1 MRPPQMPRRTATVR
15 SETPTRPAPQERSS
29 ATRPAPASRPS
40 PPEPRPVVP
49 RPSPPRPA
57 VPSVPV
63 PSPRPPSE
71 ARTSPARPSS
81 ALERL
86 APAPRPTVLATA
98 ERFAE
103 RTRLRR
109 RLTRR
114 RVAWWAAGLVA
125 AATVGWVTF
134 FSPVLAL
141 DVAEVQVAGEG
152 TVVDT
157 SSVLAVVAG
166 YDGTPL
172 PRLDTV
178 ELRRA
183 VLDVPGVRAAEVARD
198 WPHALRITLV
208 SREPVAA
215 VPVPA
220 GDAEETA
227 GDVAGAGEPDGSAP
241 GTQQST
247 DDAAAQGGYLL
258 LDVEGVQ
265 VGRSA
270 EPPAGL
276 PVVSVP
282 ADDEDARAMTAVL
295 AVLES
300 LPPELADQVTA
311 AGAASEDTVSL
322 TLADGA
328 RVEWGSAEQSALKAR
343 VVLTLRSAPAS
354 AGASVFDVAAPTMP
368 ITHS

>member
-1 MRPPQMPRRTATVR
+1 MPRRTATVR
-15 SETPTRPAPQERSS
+15 PETPVRRPAADESVS
-29 ATRPAPASRPS
+29 TRRGTPAMPPGAKPPAAARPG
-40 PPEPRPVVP
+40 PAEPGPVVP
-49 RPSPPRPA
+49 RPARPRPA
-57 VPSVPV
+57 GPVTPV
-63 PSPRPPSE
+63 PSPHPPAE
-71 ARTSPARPSS
+71 AGAST
-81 ALERL
+81 ALARL
-86 APAPRPTVLATA
+86 APPPRPTVLATA

-114 RVAWWAAGLVA
+114 RLAWTATGVVVAGAI
-125 AATVGWVTF
+125 GWVTF

-141 DVAEVQVAGEG
+141 DVAQVQVVGQG
-152 TVVDT
+152 TVVDPAT
-157 SSVLAVVAG
+157 VLAVVAE

-178 ELRRA
+178 ELRRG

-198 WPHALRITLV
+198 WPHGLRITLV

-215 VPVPA
+215 VPAPA
-220 GDAEETA
+220 DAA
-227 GDVAGAGEPDGSAP
+227 AP
-241 GTQQST
+241 
-247 DDAAAQGGYLL
+247 DDAAPVGYLL

-282 ADDEDARAMTAVL
+282 TDDEDARAMTAVL

-300 LPPELADQVTA
+300 LPTELADQVTG
-311 AGAASEDTVSL
+311 AGAGSEDTVSL

-343 VVLTLRSAPAS
+343 VVLTLRAAPAS
-354 AGASVFDVAAPTMP
+354 AGASVFDVSAPTMP
-368 ITHS
+368 ITRS

>member
-1 MRPPQMPRRTATVR
+1 MRPPQVPRRTATVR
-15 SETPTRPAPQERSS
+15 PDTPVRPSPSAAARRPVAPRPRTDQRPDQRPDQRTSRAPAVPAPRASTDVARPAPE
-29 ATRPAPASRPS
+29 AASL
-40 PPEPRPVVP
+40 V
-49 RPSPPRPA
+49 
-57 VPSVPV
+57 
-63 PSPRPPSE
+63 
-71 ARTSPARPSS
+71 
-81 ALERL
+81 ERL
-86 APAPRPTVLATA
+86 TPAPRPTVLATA

-109 RLTRR
+109 RLTLR
-114 RVAWWAAGLVA
+114 RVAWATAGVA
-125 AATVGWVTF
+125 AVVGLGWVAF

-141 DVAEVQVAGEG
+141 EPAQVAVEGEG
-152 TVVDT
+152 TVVDPAA
-157 SSVLAVVAG
+157 VLAVVAE
-166 YDGTPL
+166 YEGTPL

-178 ELRRA
+178 ELRRR
-183 VLDVPGVRAAEVARD
+183 VLDVPGVRAAEVERD
-198 WPHALRITLV
+198 WPHGLTITLV

-215 VPVPA
+215 VPEPA
-220 GDAEETA
+220 GTPDAPA
-227 GDVAGAGEPDGSAP
+227 
-241 GTQQST
+241 
-247 DDAAAQGGYLL
+247 GYLL

-276 PVVSVP
+276 PVVEVP
-282 ADDEDARAMTAVL
+282 ARDPEARAMTAVL

-300 LPPELADQVTA
+300 LPPELAAQVTA

-343 VVLTLRSAPAS
+343 VLMTLRAAPAS

-368 ITHS
+368 ITR

>member
-1 MRPPQMPRRTATVR
+1 MRPPQVPRRTAAVR
-15 SETPTRPAPQERSS
+15 PET
-29 ATRPAPASRPS
+29 PASRPAAS
-40 PPEPRPVVP
+40 DRASARRDGAARPAATGRPGPAEPVPVVP
-49 RPSPPRPA
+49 RPARPRPA
-57 VPSVPV
+57 VPAAPV
-63 PSPRPPSE
+63 PSQRPPAE
-71 ARTSPARPSS
+71 AGPSS
-81 ALERL
+81 ALARL
-86 APAPRPTVLATA
+86 APTPRPTVLATA

-114 RVAWWAAGLVA
+114 RLAWSAAGALA
-125 AATVGWVTF
+125 AAALGWVAF

-141 DVAEVQVAGEG
+141 DVAQVEVVGQG
-152 TVVDT
+152 TVVDPAT
-157 SSVLAVVAG
+157 VLEVVAR

-178 ELRRA
+178 ELRRG

-198 WPHALRITLV
+198 WPHGLRITLV

-215 VPVPA
+215 VPAPA
-220 GDAEETA
+220 EGS
-227 GDVAGAGEPDGSAP
+227 GAPTGAP
-241 GTQQST
+241 G
-247 DDAAAQGGYLL
+247 DGGADAAAAGYLL

-276 PVVSVP
+276 PVVAVP

-300 LPPELADQVTA
+300 LPPELADQVTG
-311 AGAASEDTVSL
+311 AGAGSEDTVSL

-343 VVLTLRSAPAS
+343 VVLTLRAAPAS
-354 AGASVFDVAAPTMP
+354 AGASVFDVSAPTMP

>member
-1 MRPPQMPRRTATVR
+1 MRPPQVPRRTATVR
-15 SETPTRPAPQERSS
+15 PENPGRRPAAGDRTSS
-29 ATRPAPASRPS
+29 RADGAARRDAAPRPAATGRPGPA
-40 PPEPRPVVP
+40 EPLPVVP
-49 RPSPPRPA
+49 HPARPRPA
-57 VPSVPV
+57 APAAPV
-63 PSPRPPSE
+63 PSQRPPAE
-71 ARTSPARPSS
+71 VHPST
-81 ALERL
+81 ALSRL
-86 APAPRPTVLATA
+86 ASAPRPTVLATA

-109 RLTRR
+109 RLTRQR
-114 RVAWWAAGLVA
+114 LAWSAAGA
-125 AATVGWVTF
+125 AAVGALGWVAF

-141 DVAEVQVAGEG
+141 DVEQVEVVGEG
-152 TVVDT
+152 TVVDPAT
-157 SSVLAVVAG
+157 VLDVVGA

-178 ELRRA
+178 ELRRG

-198 WPHALRITLV
+198 WPHGLRITLV

-215 VPVPA
+215 VPAPA
-220 GDAEETA
+220 EGP
-227 GDVAGAGEPDGSAP
+227 GGGGS
-241 GTQQST
+241 
-247 DDAAAQGGYLL
+247 DAATAGYLL

-276 PVVSVP
+276 PVVAVP

-300 LPPELADQVTA
+300 LPPELADQVTG
-311 AGAASEDTVSL
+311 AGAGSEDTVSL

-343 VVLTLRSAPAS
+343 VVLTLRAAPAS
-354 AGASVFDVAAPTMP
+354 AGASVFDVSAPTMP